1 MKIRQ
6 HSTHSIYYYS
16 GIQLMGGQSNTNK
29 RKRDSALSSLNIL
42 ACSVFFG
49 FFLALL
55 LKVIAKEK
63 VNER

>member
-1 MKIRQ
+1 
-6 HSTHSIYYYS
+6 
-16 GIQLMGGQSNTNK
+16 MGGQSNTNK